1 MPTRYEISEVPP
13 QGGYIAK
20 QCPVIAHN
28 RNDPTIEVEPLPVS
42 DATQLMFDRGI
53 AFEEEVFAQL
63 VELHSEAV
71 AVDRSQLRVDREAVT
86 ATAMD
91 AGAILIIGGRLP
103 ADPGGRRVGEP
114 DVLVRHNLRLDG
126 SWSYVPVDVKHH
138 LTLDEAPDDAAD
150 SVSDLDR
157 PWLADARPAAGLT
170 VRSNEGDALQLAH
183 YLRML
188 EACGHAPDEALG
200 GIIGKELVVVWYD
213 LDEAQW
219 LSGGRRRT
227 TMERYDFEFDFRL
240 DIISV
245 ALSRGNHS
253 DVDPLVVPVKIAD
266 CDDCEW
272 WGLCGPVLEESD
284 DVSLL
289 PRIGWPQWRDL
300 RAGGITSQEMLARLD
315 WPTAWL
321 IQQGVDLRT
330 YLENAPTV
338 DPETPVLD
346 VIGRRRIKQASV
358 LAKAGFHTATDVERI
373 DQVTV
378 DVAYARGDK
387 PISSLAAQI
396 DMARAR
402 IGSAPVYRKR
412 GVGTVVVPR
421 ADVEVDIDM
430 ENSVDGSAYLW
441 GALITD
447 GAADPVYRSFVSWE
461 PTDSDGRVSQRVFG
475 EFWDWLDELI
485 ASTEAEGRT
494 VAVYCYSRQA
504 EERHMRLGIAA
515 DDTIRSQAV
524 EELIVSERWVDMR
537 SVFESQLITGDRVG
551 LKVVADLAGFA
562 WRDDDPGG
570 AQSMVWYEQ
579 AVNGDQEARERLL
592 AYNEDDVRATKALR
606 DWMETPGH
614 PSIADQA

>member
-1 MPTRYEISEVPP
+1 MPARYDISEVPP

-28 RNDPTIEVEPLPVS
+28 RNDPTIVTEPLPVS

-53 AFEEEVFAQL
+53 AFEDEVFAQL
-63 VELHSEAV
+63 VALHNEAV
-71 AVDRSQLRVDREAVT
+71 VVDRDRLRADREAVT
-86 ATAMD
+86 AEAMD
-91 AGAILIIGGRLP
+91 AGAGLIIGGRLP
-103 ADPGGRRVGEP
+103 ADPDGRRVGEP
-114 DVLVRHNLRLDG
+114 DLLVRHTERPDG
-126 SWSYVPVDVKHH
+126 TWSYVPVDVKHH
-138 LTLDEAPDDAAD
+138 LTLDEAPDDAGD
-150 SVSDLDR
+150 SVSDLVR
-157 PWLADARPAAGLT
+157 PWLADARPATGFT
-170 VRSNEGDALQLAH
+170 VRGNEGDALQLAH
-183 YLRML
+183 YHRML
-188 EACGHAPDEALG
+188 EACGHAAPEPLG
-200 GIIGKELVVVWYD
+200 GIIGKELMVVWYD
-213 LDEAQW
+213 LDHPSW

-245 ALSRGNHS
+245 AQSRGTHP

-266 CDDCEW
+266 CDGCEW
-272 WGLCGPVLEESD
+272 WDLCGPVLEESD

-300 RAGGITSQEMLARLD
+300 RTGGITSREMLARLD
-315 WPTAWL
+315 WPTASL

-338 DPETPVLD
+338 DPETPVLG
-346 VIGRRRIKQASV
+346 VIGKRRIKQASV
-358 LAKAGFHTATDVERI
+358 LAEAGFHTAADVERI
-373 DQVTV
+373 DRITV
-378 DVAYARGDK
+378 DVAYARGDN

-402 IGSAPVYRKR
+402 IGSASVYRKR
-412 GVGTVVVPR
+412 GIDTVVVPR

-441 GALITD
+441 GALIAD
-447 GAADPVYRSFVSWE
+447 GPADPVYRSFVSWE
-461 PTDSDGRVSQRVFG
+461 PTGPDGQVGQSVFAD
-475 EFWDWLDELI
+475 FWDWLSELI
-485 ASTEAEGRT
+485 ASTEAESRT
-494 VAVYCYSRQA
+494 IAVYCYSRQA
-504 EERHMRLGIAA
+504 EERHMRLGTAA

-524 EELIVSERWVDMR
+524 EALIASERWVDMR

-579 AVNGDQEARERLL
+579 AVSGDQEARQRLL

-606 DWMETPGH
+606 DWMETSDF
-614 PSIADQA
+614 PSVGDWV